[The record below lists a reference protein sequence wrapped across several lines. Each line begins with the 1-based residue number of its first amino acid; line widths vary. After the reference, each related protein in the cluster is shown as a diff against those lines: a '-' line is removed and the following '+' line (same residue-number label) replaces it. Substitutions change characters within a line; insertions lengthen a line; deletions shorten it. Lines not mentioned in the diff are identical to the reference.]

1 MCLAIP
7 GKVTEVYEQQGM
19 RMAKVQFG
27 AITREACLEYVPETQ
42 VGQYV
47 LVHVGFAI
55 STVDEEEAKR
65 TYELLQQMDQLEE
78 LNAPSVDEVGTR
90 VDEVGTRKEE
100 KP

>member
-7 GKVTEVYEQQGM
+7 GMVLDTYDQRGL

-27 AITREACLEYVPETQ
+27 GIVREACLEYVPETQ

-55 STVDEEEAKR
+55 TQIDEAEAER
-65 TYELLQQMDQLEE
+65 TYQALRDLDQLTELESPVVHEVESEE
-78 LNAPSVDEVGTR
+78 NR
-90 VDEVGTRKEE
+90 R
-100 KP
+100 

>member
-7 GKVTEVYEQQGM
+7 GRVAEVFEQHGM

-27 AITREACLEYVPETQ
+27 GITREACLEYVPETQ

-55 STVDEEEAKR
+55 STVDEEEAQR
-65 TYELLQQMDQLEE
+65 TYALLAQMDQLAE
-78 LNAPSVDEVGTR
+78 LDAPMVDDAGPP
-90 VDEVGTRKEE
+90 GE
-100 KP
+100 KS

>member
-7 GKVTEVYEQQGM
+7 GRVTEVYEQQGM

-27 AITREACLEYVPETQ
+27 GITREACLEYVPETQ

-65 TYELLQQMDQLEE
+65 TYELLEQMDQLEE
-78 LNAPSVDEVGTR
+78 LNAPSVDDSGT
-90 VDEVGTRKEE
+90 VKED

>member
-1 MCLAIP
+1 
-7 GKVTEVYEQQGM
+7 
-19 RMAKVQFG
+19 MAKVQFG
-27 AITREACLEYVPETQ
+27 GISREACLEYVPETT

-65 TYELLQQMDQLEE
+65 TYELLEQMDQLTE
-78 LNAPSVDEVGTR
+78 LNAPVVDEIGAAAGTP
-90 VDEVGTRKEE
+90 KEE

>member
-7 GKVTEVYEQQGM
+7 GKVIEVFQQQGM

-27 AITREACLEYVPETQ
+27 GITREACLEYVPETQ

-65 TYELLQQMDQLEE
+65 TYELLEQMDQLTE
-78 LNAPSVDEVGTR
+78 LNAPLVDEIGP
-90 VDEVGTRKEE
+90 RKE
-100 KP
+100 KQ